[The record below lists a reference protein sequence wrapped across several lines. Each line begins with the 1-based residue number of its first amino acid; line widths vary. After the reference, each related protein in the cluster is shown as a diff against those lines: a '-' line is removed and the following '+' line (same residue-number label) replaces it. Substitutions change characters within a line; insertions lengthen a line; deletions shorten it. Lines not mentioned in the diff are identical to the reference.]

1 MCAPLVTHKRIVPPL
16 VTQKRI
22 VPPLVTQKRIV
33 APLVTQKRI
42 VAPPVTQKRKKSPVR
57 ERLTRKVVAVSVY
70 TPGRKC
76 HSYTATS
83 VPFVER
89 V

>member
-1 MCAPLVTHKRIVPPL
+1 MCAPLVTEKRIVPPL
-16 VTQKRI
+16 VTQENCCTPCNPEEKFA
-22 VPPLVTQKRIV
+22 PPVI
-33 APLVTQKRI
+33 QKRI

-70 TPGRKC
+70 TPGRKG